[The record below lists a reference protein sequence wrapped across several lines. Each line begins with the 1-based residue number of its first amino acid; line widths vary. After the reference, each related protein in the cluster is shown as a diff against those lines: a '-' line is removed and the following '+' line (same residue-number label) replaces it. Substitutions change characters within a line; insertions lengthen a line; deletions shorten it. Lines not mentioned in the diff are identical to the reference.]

1 MIIKKAEL
9 TAVAVA
15 PPGYPILG
23 YPEIALAGRSNV
35 GKSSLIN
42 RMLNRKALART
53 SGTPGKT
60 RTINFYNVNDI
71 LHIVDLPGYG
81 YAKVSKV
88 EKEKWGRIIE
98 TYLHERTELKMLVQL
113 VDIRHEPTSD
123 DKLMFNWIKQTNL
136 PAVIVATK
144 ADKISKNDQFK
155 NISIVKKALGATSE
169 DKFVLFSSETGQGRD
184 ELWAIFEAICSE
196 NDLQQQELKE
206 LQD

>member
-1 MIIKKAEL
+1 MIIKKVDL

-15 PPGYPILG
+15 PPGYPTTG

-42 RMLNRKALART
+42 RMLNRKSFARI

-60 RTINFYNVNDI
+60 RTINFYNVNDL

-88 EKEKWGRIIE
+88 EKEKWGGIIE
-98 TYLHERTELKMLVQL
+98 TYLNARDELKMLVQL

-123 DKLMFNWIKQTNL
+123 DKLMYNWIRQTKL
-136 PAVIVATK
+136 PTVIVATK
-144 ADKISKNDQFK
+144 ADKISKNLQFK
-155 NISIVKKALGATSE
+155 NISVIKKALNVTPE

-184 ELWAIFEAICSE
+184 ELWEIFDSICAQDE
-196 NDLQQQELKE
+196 EKE
-206 LQD
+206 EE